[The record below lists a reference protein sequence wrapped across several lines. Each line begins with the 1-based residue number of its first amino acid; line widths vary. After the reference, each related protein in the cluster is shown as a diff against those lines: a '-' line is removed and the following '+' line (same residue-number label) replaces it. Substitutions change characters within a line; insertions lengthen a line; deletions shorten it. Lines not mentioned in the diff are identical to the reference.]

1 VVFGF
6 IQSVTRR
13 NAMVKRIILAG
24 FLMAAVVL
32 TGTAQSGEGP
42 VFNVSG
48 DLTTIYTL
56 GNAES
61 SQALG
66 SGAGNGAYEDQKNGY
81 YTNANVYLSF
91 RSASFLEGYTKIAAT
106 HRPGS
111 LYVPLR
117 LEYTGASD
125 FAVSF
130 DTLYG
135 KISVLEALSLTSP
148 VNIFLKAGKFKTESS
163 YFGRISKFET
173 ESVLYMLKTATT
185 YNYEVEADLRNTLAD
200 GPFRVSAA
208 FTGNFKF
215 NEATSRLY
223 DLDGTVSAH
232 GQPVLGE
239 YAPQLYASLKL
250 HELGFLGNSKVS
262 AELLW
267 ALNGANIYS
276 GHSAGGS
283 LRYAFTALPGTLT
296 IPVGLSFGWYQ
307 KNIDILSGTADTA
320 QDRATTDMRE
330 ALSFGYAAGA
340 RFSSGP
346 IAADMNIAGAVSS
359 IGHIYRDTLTIAS
372 LSLDAQFTYNNTFFV
387 GGGVIFGTLGDAEW
401 KTSASVSAALDGGGY
416 THTFSL
422 PENLGYEVYGGVKFP
437 YNCRV
442 IVGFNQNKGLA
453 MNYTLESRPDGQIK
467 YKQAGTAAGDS
478 MLETGGLFIK
488 FGFSF

>member
-1 VVFGF
+1 V
-6 IQSVTRR
+6 
-13 NAMVKRIILAG
+13 
-24 FLMAAVVL
+24 
-32 TGTAQSGEGP
+32 
-42 VFNVSG
+42 
-48 DLTTIYTL
+48 
-56 GNAES
+56 
-61 SQALG
+61 
-66 SGAGNGAYEDQKNGY
+66 
-81 YTNANVYLSF
+81 
-91 RSASFLEGYTKIAAT
+91 EGYTKIAAT

-111 LYVPLR
+111 LYVPLQ
-117 LEYTGASD
+117 LEYYGASD

-135 KISVLEALSLTSP
+135 KISVLEAFSLTSP
-148 VNIFLKAGKFKTESS
+148 VNISLKAGRFKTESS

-185 YNYEVEADLRNTLAD
+185 YNYEIEADFRSALAD
-200 GPFRVSAA
+200 GPFRMSAA
-208 FTGNFKF
+208 FTSNFKF
-215 NEATSRLY
+215 DEATPRLY

-250 HELGFLGNSKVS
+250 HELNFLGNSKVA

-276 GHSAGGS
+276 GHSVGGS
-283 LRYAFTALPGTLT
+283 LRYTFTVIPDTLT
-296 IPVGLSFGWYQ
+296 IPVGVSLGWYQ

-330 ALSFGYAAGA
+330 TLGFGYAAGA
-340 RFSSGP
+340 RFTSGP

-359 IGHIYRDTLTIAS
+359 IGHIYRDTLTIPS

-387 GGGVIFGTLGDAEW
+387 GGGVILGTLADAEW
-401 KTSASVSAALDGGGY
+401 KTSDSVSPALDGGGY
-416 THTFSL
+416 KHTFSL
-422 PENLGYEVYGGVKFP
+422 AENLGYEVYGGIKFLS
-437 YNCRV
+437 NCRV
-442 IVGFNQNKGLA
+442 IIGFNQNKGLA
-453 MNYTLESRPDGQIK
+453 MNYTLESRADGQIK
-467 YKQAGTAAGDS
+467 YKQADTAVGDR

>member
-1 VVFGF
+1 
-6 IQSVTRR
+6 
-13 NAMVKRIILAG
+13 MVKRIILAS
-24 FLMAAVVL
+24 FLMVAAVL
-32 TGTAQSGEGP
+32 TVTAQSGEPP
-42 VFNVSG
+42 VFNISG

-81 YTNANVYLSF
+81 YTNANVYFSF
-91 RSASFLEGYTKIAAT
+91 RPTAFLEGYTKIAAT

-111 LYVPLR
+111 LYVPLQ
-117 LEYTGASD
+117 LEYVGASD

-135 KISVLEALSLTSP
+135 KLSVLEALSLKSP
-148 VNIFLKAGKFKTESS
+148 VNIFLKAGKFKTEPSH
-163 YFGRISKFET
+163 FGRISKFET

-185 YNYEVEADLRNTLAD
+185 YNYEVEADLRSALTV
-200 GPFRVSAA
+200 GPFWMSAA
-208 FTGNFKF
+208 FTSNFKF
-215 NEATSRLY
+215 DEAVPRLY

-250 HELGFLGNSKVS
+250 HELNFLGNSKVA

-283 LRYAFTALPGTLT
+283 LRYALTAIPDTLT
-296 IPVGLSFGWYQ
+296 VPVGVSLGWYQ

-320 QDRATTDMRE
+320 QGRATTDLRE
-330 ALSFGYAAGA
+330 TLSFGYAAGA

-346 IAADMNIAGAVSS
+346 IAVDMNIAGAVSS
-359 IGHIYRDTLTIAS
+359 IGHIYRDTLSIAS
-372 LSLDAQFTYNNTFFV
+372 LSLDAQFTYNNTFFA
-387 GGGVIFGTLGDAEW
+387 GGGVIFGALGDAEW
-401 KTSASVSAALDGGGY
+401 KTSDSLSAALDGGGY
-416 THTFSL
+416 KHTFSL
-422 PENLGYEVYGGVKFP
+422 AENLGYEIYGGIRFLP
-437 YNCRV
+437 YCRV
-442 IVGFNQNKGLA
+442 IIGFNQNKGLA
-453 MNYTLESRPDGQIK
+453 MNYTLESRADGQIK
-467 YKQAGTAAGDS
+467 YRQAGTSVSDS

>member
-1 VVFGF
+1 
-6 IQSVTRR
+6 
-13 NAMVKRIILAG
+13 
-24 FLMAAVVL
+24 MAAAVL
-32 TGTAQSGEGP
+32 TGMAQSGERP
-42 VFNVSG
+42 AFNVSG

-81 YTNANVYLSF
+81 YTSAGVYLSF
-91 RSASFLEGYTKIAAT
+91 RPAPFLEGYTKIAAT
-106 HRPGS
+106 SRPGS
-111 LYVPLR
+111 LYVPLQ
-117 LEYTGASD
+117 LEYSGASD
-125 FAVSF
+125 FAMSF

-135 KISVLEALSLTSP
+135 KLSLLEALSLASP
-148 VNIFLKAGKFKTESS
+148 VNIFLKAGKFKSESS

-173 ESVLYMLKTATT
+173 ESVLYMLKTAAT
-185 YNYEVEADLRNTLAD
+185 YNYEVEADLRNALPD
-200 GPFRVSAA
+200 GPFRMSAA
-208 FTGNFKF
+208 FTSNFKF
-215 NEATSRLY
+215 DEALPRLY

-250 HELGFLGNSKVS
+250 HELNFSGNSKVA

-283 LRYAFTALPGTLT
+283 LRYAFTAIPDTLT
-296 IPVGLSFGWYQ
+296 IPVGLSLGWYQ

-320 QDRATTDMRE
+320 QGRATIDMRE
-330 ALSFGYAAGA
+330 TLSFGYAAGV
-340 RFSSGP
+340 RYSSGSV
-346 IAADMNIAGAVSS
+346 AGDMNIAGAVSS

-372 LSLDAQFTYNNTFFV
+372 LSLDAQVTYNDRFFV
-387 GGGVIFGTLGDAEW
+387 GAGVIFGTLGDAEW
-401 KTSASVSAALDGGGY
+401 KTSDSVSAALDGGGY
-416 THTFSL
+416 KRTFSFA
-422 PENLGYEVYGGVKFP
+422 ENLGCEVYGGIRFP
-437 YNCRV
+437 PNCR
-442 IVGFNQNKGLA
+442 IIIGFNQNRGLA
-453 MNYTLESRPDGQIK
+453 MNYTLESRADGQIK
-467 YKQAGTAAGDS
+467 YKQADTAAGDT